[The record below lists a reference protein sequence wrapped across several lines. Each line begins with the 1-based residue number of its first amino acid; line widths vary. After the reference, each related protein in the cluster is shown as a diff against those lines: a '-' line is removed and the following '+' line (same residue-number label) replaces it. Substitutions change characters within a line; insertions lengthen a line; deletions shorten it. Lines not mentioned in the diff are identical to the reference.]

1 MEERFS
7 SRCGMRQIVLL
18 VAIVLAG
25 IFLRAWPSTGSD
37 EVGYDER
44 IYRVYIK
51 MAQKEGIWNYPDVV
65 RTYLKWQEKRSEA
78 VVPPTRVGFLFPA
91 IAFAGV
97 TGFEPFVALH
107 GVSLA
112 ASILLLLATAIIGY
126 RLDGGER
133 MLILTAL
140 MAVAPL
146 QIYLAQR
153 SLVDGYFAFWAVLC
167 AWFLFESFRTP
178 KKRGWLIAYSLSLSV
193 LVLTKENAAFVFVAL
208 MATLMCL
215 WALGMGRPRLE
226 LLVASFLAPALAV
239 VVLASYMGGLGE
251 WLAFYRMFSEKSVQN
266 PYVIQFQDGAWYR
279 YLIDFTLLSPCI
291 VALVFGRIFQLTKE
305 AKADIF
311 WALFLGFSFFAMS
324 CIRYGMSLRFAA
336 YWDEPIRWL
345 AASQLLVFQRRFSP
359 RVGVVVAVVAVVL
372 LATVDLIQYWQF
384 FVKAGIYDPVSSHL
398 LHVLKLVK

>member
-1 MEERFS
+1 MEEGSS
-7 SRCGMRQIVLL
+7 SRCGRRQIALL
-18 VAIVLAG
+18 IAILLAG
-25 IFLRAWPSTGSD
+25 IFLRAWPSAGFH
-37 EVGYDER
+37 EVGYDEG
-44 IYRVYIK
+44 IYTGYVK

-65 RTYLKWQEKRSEA
+65 RAYLKWQEERSEA

-91 IAFAGV
+91 VALASV
-97 TGFEPFVALH
+97 TGLKPLVALH

-126 RLDGGER
+126 RLDGNER
-133 MLILTAL
+133 MLVLTAL
-140 MAVAPL
+140 IAVAPL

-153 SLVDGYFAFWAVLC
+153 SLVDGYFALWAVLC
-167 AWFLFESFRTP
+167 AWFLFESFRAP
-178 KKRGWLIAYSLSLSV
+178 KKRGWLIAYGFSLFV

-215 WALGMGRPRLE
+215 WAFGMGRLHLE

-251 WLAFYRMFSEKSVQN
+251 WIAFYRTFSQKSVQI

-279 YLIDFTLLSPCI
+279 YLIDFTVLSPCI

-311 WALFLGFSFFAMS
+311 WALFLGFSFLAMS

-336 YWDEPIRWL
+336 YWDEPMRWL
-345 AASQLLVFQRRFSP
+345 AASHLLVFQRRFSP
-359 RVGVVVAVVAVVL
+359 RVGMVVTVVAVVL

>member
-1 MEERFS
+1 
-7 SRCGMRQIVLL
+7 
-18 VAIVLAG
+18 
-25 IFLRAWPSTGSD
+25 
-37 EVGYDER
+37 
-44 IYRVYIK
+44 

-65 RTYLKWQEKRSEA
+65 RAYLKWQEERSEA

-91 IAFAGV
+91 VALAGL
-97 TGFEPFVALH
+97 TGLQPLVALH

-126 RLDGGER
+126 RLDGNER
-133 MLILTAL
+133 MLVLTAL
-140 MAVAPL
+140 IAVAPL

-153 SLVDGYFAFWAVLC
+153 SLVDGYFALWAVLC
-167 AWFLFESFRTP
+167 AWFVFESFRAP
-178 KKRGWLIAYSLSLSV
+178 KERGWLIAYGFSLFV

-215 WALGMGRPRLE
+215 WAFGMGRLHLG

-251 WLAFYRMFSEKSVQN
+251 WLAFYRMFSQKSVQI

-279 YLIDFTLLSPCI
+279 YLIDFTVLSPCI
-291 VALVFGRIFQLTKE
+291 VVVVFGRIFQLTKE

-311 WALFLGFSFFAMS
+311 WALFLGFSFVAMS
-324 CIRYGMSLRFAA
+324 CIRYGISLRFAA
-336 YWDEPIRWL
+336 YWDEPMRWL